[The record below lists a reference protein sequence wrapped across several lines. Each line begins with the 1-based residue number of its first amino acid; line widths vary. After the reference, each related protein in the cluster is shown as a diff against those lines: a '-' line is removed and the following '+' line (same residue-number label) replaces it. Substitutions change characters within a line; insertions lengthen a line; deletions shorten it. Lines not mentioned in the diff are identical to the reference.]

1 MANRDEKRCSIALI
15 IREMQI
21 KTTVRCHRASV
32 TVDVIKKI
40 RNSKGW
46 QGCGEMGTLFP
57 VGKTV
62 NWYSHC
68 EKQYGDSSKTRNAIQ
83 PIKSAPE
90 YLSEENV
97 KNNS

>member
-1 MANRDEKRCSIALI
+1 MANRDEKDAQQHGLPGNANQTAVRYHCTSVRVEI
-15 IREMQI
+15 IKETR
-21 KTTVRCHRASV
+21 S
-32 TVDVIKKI
+32 
-40 RNSKGW
+40 SKGW
-46 QGCGEMGTLFP
+46 QGCGEMGALFP